1 MQYMPVL
8 WEIQELLEKITARHD
23 SKAAWYPICKDT
35 TSANRETAKQET
47 PIPKVLQDNMEQG
60 KKLADQIVWQLVR
73 TAIDI
78 KRETGPACIF
88 QETESDSEIL
98 GSIVAMYLRSQ
109 RKVAEAA
116 FSALEEAGL
125 HIESLG
131 LDDTWRLRHPGQD
144 YLWVTEED
152 LDGV

>member
-1 MQYMPVL
+1 
-8 WEIQELLEKITARHD
+8 
-23 SKAAWYPICKDT
+23 
-35 TSANRETAKQET
+35 
-47 PIPKVLQDNMEQG
+47 MES
-60 KKLADQIVWQLVR
+60 KKLVDQIVWQLVR

-78 KRETGPACIF
+78 KRETGPAHLL
-88 QETESDSEIL
+88 QEAESDSEIL
-98 GSIVAMYLRSQ
+98 GGIVAMYLRSQ

-144 YLWVTEED
+144 YLWITEED
-152 LDGV
+152 LDGI